1 MSSGKAGA
9 GKQTN
14 PKAPV
19 ANFANPQIMKMNVE
33 KNRLTNLLN
42 KFQQWKNEYSQALQ
56 QYDIKSQFNRDK
68 QAMLNSEQVR
78 FECLVELFC
87 FWEILKSNI
96 IEFILGEK
104 NIDFI
109 IIRSFTG

>member
-1 MSSGKAGA
+1 LIIFSETLYAALFNSKMSSGKAGA

-19 ANFANPQIMKMNVE
+19 ANFANPQIMKINVE

-42 KFQQWKNEYSQALQ
+42 KFQQWKNEYSQAIQ

-78 FECLVELFC
+78 FEGFSRIFLF
-87 FWEILKSNI
+87 F
-96 IEFILGEK
+96 GEY
-104 NIDFI
+104 
-109 IIRSFTG
+109 